1 MDKQECEICTKM
13 VKEKYK
19 HYKLWQNLAIIF
31 MCFTFLLTILLVANG
46 DLFVKETVENN
57 IRIENTSGENEN
69 NIVTGNGSTISGTV
83 ERESNIG
90 VIIIVCVA
98 ILTGGIIYGS
108 YIVSQKKSDK

>member
-1 MDKQECEICTKM
+1 MDKDCEICTKF

-19 HYKLWQNLAIIF
+19 HYNTWRNLAIVF
-31 MCFTFLLTILLVANG
+31 MCLTFLLAILLVANG
-46 DLFVKETVENN
+46 DLFVKETIENN
-57 IRIENTSGENEN
+57 IVIDNASGENEN
-69 NIVTGNGSTISGTV
+69 NIVTGNGSTISGTI

>member
-1 MDKQECEICTKM
+1 MDKDCEVCTKF

-19 HYKLWQNLAIIF
+19 HYKTWRNLAIVF
-31 MCFTFLLTILLVANG
+31 MCLTFLLAILLVANG
-46 DLFVKETVENN
+46 DLFVKETIENN
-57 IRIENTSGENEN
+57 IVIDNASGENEN
-69 NIVTGNGSTISGTV
+69 NIVTGNGSTISGTI